1 MAYKTI
7 KHTKV
12 SYNASGFISYQEIE
26 MEKMYYM
33 PDVIDEPNNYWTING
48 LNKLTGE
55 VVLMLNECPI
65 RTGYRILITELNNN
79 DVSTYHIHIL
89 NTNNELILD
98 QSVLSSEYGLS
109 SMRFISSAYI
119 MPITVPV
126 KPIGLVATVLSKNS
140 ISLTWTDNSDNEASF
155 IIQRSLNG
163 TTWTEVGTVNE
174 NITSYIDNGLNPSTS
189 YQYRIIARNAFG
201 NSLPSTKKTA
211 TTLPEVPVAPSD
223 LIVEVMSQS
232 VMQLSWT
239 DNANNEDGYVVQISL
254 NGSTWAN
261 IATISTPN
269 VNSYISTGLT
279 SGTKYFHRVYAYN
292 TGGNSEYII
301 ESATTLPSIPVAPS
315 GLSATVSGLNITLN
329 WLDNANNEDGYK
341 LERSLY
347 GSKTFEEIAMLSSN
361 VTTYEDTDL
370 PSGTEYEYRVRA
382 YNIAG
387 NSTYSNII
395 QVTTMNAPN
404 APTSLVGEA
413 ITETRIDI
421 SWNDNSLDETIFKVE
436 RSDDA
441 GATWT
446 EIATTLAD
454 EYSYKDYDV
463 TTGTTY
469 SYRVRAYN
477 IIGNSA
483 YSNVIS
489 LNPLSVPEAPS
500 NLAATFITDTQI
512 NLSWTDNSDDE
523 VGFKLQRSLDGIS
536 SWNTIYTAAPNETSY
551 NHTGL
556 THSTTYYYRI
566 FAYNDV
572 GNSNFSNV
580 MSATTDTV
588 APSNLLGAVSGLDV
602 SLTWTYDVNSQ
613 NEFIVERSVYGS
625 KVWSQIATIAA
636 QTTSYNDIG
645 LSSATRYEYRVKA
658 FNLSNQSEYSNIV
671 DVTTSAAPDAP
682 LEFVGFADNQNGY
695 IEFMWS
701 DLTDETGY
709 ILERSSDGG
718 STWSELANIAADE
731 FSYKD
736 YTATPGVSYSYRIKG
751 YNAVGDGA
759 YSSVLELGLPG
770 VPDAPTNLTATTA
783 GSTQINLTWT
793 DNSNDE
799 VGFKLQ
805 ISLDQS
811 TWNTIYTA
819 QAGETSYSNT
829 GLNST
834 TTYYY
839 RVFAYNDIGNSDYS
853 NIGDAKT
860 FLSAPINLTATVP
873 TGLYVE
879 LNWTNTDASTV
890 GYEIERKADSSKTW
904 IQIATTTVNKT
915 TYDDENVISG
925 VNYDYRVRSYNGDGN
940 SDYSDVA
947 TQLLQ

>member
-33 PDVIDEPNNYWTING
+33 PDVIDEPNNYWTINC

-65 RTGYRILITELNNN
+65 RTGYRVVITELNNN

-109 SMRFISSAYI
+109 SMHFISSAYI

-174 NITSYIDNGLNPSTS
+174 NITSYIDNGLSPSTS

-223 LIVEVMSQS
+223 LLVEVMSQS

-315 GLSATVSGLNITLN
+315 GLNATVSGLNITLN

-413 ITETRIDI
+413 VTETRIDI

-512 NLSWTDNSDDE
+512 NLSWTDNS
-523 VGFKLQRSLDGIS
+523 
-536 SWNTIYTAAPNETSY
+536 
-551 NHTGL
+551 
-556 THSTTYYYRI
+556 
-566 FAYNDV
+566 
-572 GNSNFSNV
+572 
-580 MSATTDTV
+580 
-588 APSNLLGAVSGLDV
+588 
-602 SLTWTYDVNSQ
+602 
-613 NEFIVERSVYGS
+613 
-625 KVWSQIATIAA
+625 
-636 QTTSYNDIG
+636 
-645 LSSATRYEYRVKA
+645 
-658 FNLSNQSEYSNIV
+658 
-671 DVTTSAAPDAP
+671 
-682 LEFVGFADNQNGY
+682 
-695 IEFMWS
+695 
-701 DLTDETGY
+701 
-709 ILERSSDGG
+709 
-718 STWSELANIAADE
+718 
-731 FSYKD
+731 
-736 YTATPGVSYSYRIKG
+736 
-751 YNAVGDGA
+751 
-759 YSSVLELGLPG
+759 
-770 VPDAPTNLTATTA
+770 
-783 GSTQINLTWT
+783 
-793 DNSNDE
+793 NDE

-853 NIGDAKT
+853 NIGNAKT

-890 GYEIERKADSSKTW
+890 GYEIERKAGSSKTW

>member
-33 PDVIDEPNNYWTING
+33 PDVIDEPNNYWTISG

-55 VVLMLNECPI
+55 VVVMLNECPI
-65 RTGYRILITELNNN
+65 RTGYRVLITELNNN
-79 DVSTYHIHIL
+79 DASTYHIHIL

-361 VTTYEDTDL
+361 ITTYEDTDL

-387 NSTYSNII
+387 NSTYSNTI

-413 ITETRIDI
+413 VTETRIDI

-500 NLAATFITDTQI
+500 NLAATLITDTQI
-512 NLSWTDNSDDE
+512 NLSWTDNSD
-523 VGFKLQRSLDGIS
+523 
-536 SWNTIYTAAPNETSY
+536 
-551 NHTGL
+551 
-556 THSTTYYYRI
+556 
-566 FAYNDV
+566 
-572 GNSNFSNV
+572 
-580 MSATTDTV
+580 
-588 APSNLLGAVSGLDV
+588 
-602 SLTWTYDVNSQ
+602 
-613 NEFIVERSVYGS
+613 
-625 KVWSQIATIAA
+625 
-636 QTTSYNDIG
+636 
-645 LSSATRYEYRVKA
+645 
-658 FNLSNQSEYSNIV
+658 
-671 DVTTSAAPDAP
+671 
-682 LEFVGFADNQNGY
+682 
-695 IEFMWS
+695 
-701 DLTDETGY
+701 
-709 ILERSSDGG
+709 
-718 STWSELANIAADE
+718 
-731 FSYKD
+731 
-736 YTATPGVSYSYRIKG
+736 
-751 YNAVGDGA
+751 
-759 YSSVLELGLPG
+759 
-770 VPDAPTNLTATTA
+770 
-783 GSTQINLTWT
+783 
-793 DNSNDE
+793 DE

-853 NIGDAKT
+853 NIGNAKT

-879 LNWTNTDASTV
+879 LNWTNTAASTV
-890 GYEIERKADSSKTW
+890 GYEIERKAGSSKTW

>member
-33 PDVIDEPNNYWTING
+33 PDVIDEPNSYWTINC

-65 RTGYRILITELNNN
+65 RTGYRVLITELNNN

-126 KPIGLVATVLSKNS
+126 KPIGLAATVLSKNS

-174 NITSYIDNGLNPSTS
+174 NITSYIDNGLSPSTS

-211 TTLPEVPVAPSD
+211 TTLPEVPVAPS
-223 LIVEVMSQS
+223 
-232 VMQLSWT
+232 
-239 DNANNEDGYVVQISL
+239 
-254 NGSTWAN
+254 
-261 IATISTPN
+261 
-269 VNSYISTGLT
+269 
-279 SGTKYFHRVYAYN
+279 
-292 TGGNSEYII
+292 
-301 ESATTLPSIPVAPS
+301 
-315 GLSATVSGLNITLN
+315 
-329 WLDNANNEDGYK
+329 
-341 LERSLY
+341 
-347 GSKTFEEIAMLSSN
+347 
-361 VTTYEDTDL
+361 
-370 PSGTEYEYRVRA
+370 
-382 YNIAG
+382 
-387 NSTYSNII
+387 
-395 QVTTMNAPN
+395 
-404 APTSLVGEA
+404 
-413 ITETRIDI
+413 
-421 SWNDNSLDETIFKVE
+421 
-436 RSDDA
+436 
-441 GATWT
+441 
-446 EIATTLAD
+446 
-454 EYSYKDYDV
+454 
-463 TTGTTY
+463 
-469 SYRVRAYN
+469 
-477 IIGNSA
+477 
-483 YSNVIS
+483 
-489 LNPLSVPEAPS
+489 
-500 NLAATFITDTQI
+500 
-512 NLSWTDNSDDE
+512 
-523 VGFKLQRSLDGIS
+523 
-536 SWNTIYTAAPNETSY
+536 
-551 NHTGL
+551 
-556 THSTTYYYRI
+556 
-566 FAYNDV
+566 
-572 GNSNFSNV
+572 
-580 MSATTDTV
+580 
-588 APSNLLGAVSGLDV
+588 NLLGVVSGLDV

-853 NIGDAKT
+853 NIGNAKT

-890 GYEIERKADSSKTW
+890 GYEIERKAGSSKTW

>member
-33 PDVIDEPNNYWTING
+33 PGVIDEPNNYWTISG

-55 VVLMLNECPI
+55 VVVMLNECPI
-65 RTGYRILITELNNN
+65 RTGYRVLITELNNN
-79 DVSTYHIHIL
+79 DASTYHIHIL

-279 SGTKYFHRVYAYN
+279 SGTKYFYRIYAYN

-347 GSKTFEEIAMLSSN
+347 GSKTFQEIGMLSSN

-387 NSTYSNII
+387 NSTYSNTI
-395 QVTTMNAPN
+395 QVTTMN
-404 APTSLVGEA
+404 
-413 ITETRIDI
+413 
-421 SWNDNSLDETIFKVE
+421 
-436 RSDDA
+436 
-441 GATWT
+441 
-446 EIATTLAD
+446 
-454 EYSYKDYDV
+454 
-463 TTGTTY
+463 
-469 SYRVRAYN
+469 
-477 IIGNSA
+477 
-483 YSNVIS
+483 
-489 LNPLSVPEAPS
+489 
-500 NLAATFITDTQI
+500 
-512 NLSWTDNSDDE
+512 
-523 VGFKLQRSLDGIS
+523 
-536 SWNTIYTAAPNETSY
+536 
-551 NHTGL
+551 
-556 THSTTYYYRI
+556 
-566 FAYNDV
+566 
-572 GNSNFSNV
+572 
-580 MSATTDTV
+580 
-588 APSNLLGAVSGLDV
+588 
-602 SLTWTYDVNSQ
+602 
-613 NEFIVERSVYGS
+613 
-625 KVWSQIATIAA
+625 
-636 QTTSYNDIG
+636 
-645 LSSATRYEYRVKA
+645 
-658 FNLSNQSEYSNIV
+658 
-671 DVTTSAAPDAP
+671 APDAP

-811 TWNTIYTA
+811 TWNTIYTS

-853 NIGDAKT
+853 NIGNAKT

-890 GYEIERKADSSKTW
+890 GYEIERKAGSSKTW

>member
-33 PDVIDEPNNYWTING
+33 PDVIDEPNNYWTINC

-98 QSVLSSEYGLS
+98 QLVLSSEYGLS

-395 QVTTMNAPN
+395 QVTTMNAP
-404 APTSLVGEA
+404 
-413 ITETRIDI
+413 
-421 SWNDNSLDETIFKVE
+421 
-436 RSDDA
+436 
-441 GATWT
+441 
-446 EIATTLAD
+446 
-454 EYSYKDYDV
+454 
-463 TTGTTY
+463 
-469 SYRVRAYN
+469 
-477 IIGNSA
+477 
-483 YSNVIS
+483 
-489 LNPLSVPEAPS
+489 
-500 NLAATFITDTQI
+500 
-512 NLSWTDNSDDE
+512 
-523 VGFKLQRSLDGIS
+523 
-536 SWNTIYTAAPNETSY
+536 
-551 NHTGL
+551 
-556 THSTTYYYRI
+556 
-566 FAYNDV
+566 
-572 GNSNFSNV
+572 
-580 MSATTDTV
+580 
-588 APSNLLGAVSGLDV
+588 
-602 SLTWTYDVNSQ
+602 
-613 NEFIVERSVYGS
+613 
-625 KVWSQIATIAA
+625 
-636 QTTSYNDIG
+636 
-645 LSSATRYEYRVKA
+645 
-658 FNLSNQSEYSNIV
+658 
-671 DVTTSAAPDAP
+671 DAP

-890 GYEIERKADSSKTW
+890 GYEIERKAGSSKTW

>member
-1 MAYKTI
+1 MAYKII

-12 SYNASGFISYQEIE
+12 SYNASGFVSYQEIE

-33 PDVIDEPNNYWTING
+33 PNIIDEPNNYWTING

-55 VVLMLNECPI
+55 VAFALTECPI
-65 RTGYRILITELNNN
+65 RTGYRVLITELINS
-79 DVSTYHIHIL
+79 DVSTYHIHVL
-89 NTNNELILD
+89 NTSNELILD

-126 KPIGLVATVLSKNS
+126 KPTGLVATVLNKNS

-155 IIQRSLNG
+155 VIQRSLNG
-163 TTWTEVGTVNE
+163 TVWIEVGTVNE
-174 NITSYIDNGLNPSTS
+174 NITSYIDNGLSPSTS
-189 YQYRIIARNAFG
+189 YQYRIVARNAFG
-201 NSLPSTKKTA
+201 NSLPSPKKTA

-269 VNSYISTGLT
+269 ANSHISTGLT
-279 SGTKYFHRVYAYN
+279 SGTKYFYRVYAYN
-292 TGGNSEYII
+292 TGGNSEYIT

-347 GSKTFEEIAMLSSN
+347 GSKTFEEIGMLSSN
-361 VTTYEDTDL
+361 VTTYEDTYL

-387 NSTYSNII
+387 NSEYSNTI
-395 QVTTMNAPN
+395 QVTTMN
-404 APTSLVGEA
+404 
-413 ITETRIDI
+413 
-421 SWNDNSLDETIFKVE
+421 
-436 RSDDA
+436 
-441 GATWT
+441 
-446 EIATTLAD
+446 
-454 EYSYKDYDV
+454 
-463 TTGTTY
+463 
-469 SYRVRAYN
+469 
-477 IIGNSA
+477 
-483 YSNVIS
+483 
-489 LNPLSVPEAPS
+489 
-500 NLAATFITDTQI
+500 
-512 NLSWTDNSDDE
+512 
-523 VGFKLQRSLDGIS
+523 
-536 SWNTIYTAAPNETSY
+536 
-551 NHTGL
+551 
-556 THSTTYYYRI
+556 
-566 FAYNDV
+566 
-572 GNSNFSNV
+572 
-580 MSATTDTV
+580 
-588 APSNLLGAVSGLDV
+588 
-602 SLTWTYDVNSQ
+602 
-613 NEFIVERSVYGS
+613 
-625 KVWSQIATIAA
+625 
-636 QTTSYNDIG
+636 
-645 LSSATRYEYRVKA
+645 
-658 FNLSNQSEYSNIV
+658 
-671 DVTTSAAPDAP
+671 APDAP

-701 DLTDETGY
+701 DVADETGY
-709 ILERSSDGG
+709 IMERSDNNG
-718 STWSELANIAADE
+718 STWTQLSAIATNE
-731 FSYKD
+731 YKD
-736 YTATPGVSYSYRIKG
+736 YTAAPGVSYCYRIYAYNEVGSGG
-751 YNAVGDGA
+751 YSDIL
-759 YSSVLELGLPG
+759 VLNLAG
-770 VPDAPTNLTATTA
+770 APTAPNNLTATSA

-839 RVFAYNDIGNSDYS
+839 RVFAYNDIGNSDYT
-853 NIGDAKT
+853 NIVNAKT

-890 GYEIERKADSSKTW
+890 GYEIERKEGSSKTW

>member
-33 PDVIDEPNNYWTING
+33 PDVIDEPNNYWTINC

-65 RTGYRILITELNNN
+65 RTGYRVLITELNNN

-126 KPIGLVATVLSKNS
+126 KPIGLAATVLSKNS

-223 LIVEVMSQS
+223 LLVEVMSQS

-292 TGGNSEYII
+292 TGGNSEYIT

-387 NSTYSNII
+387 NSTYSNTI
-395 QVTTMNAPN
+395 QVTTMN
-404 APTSLVGEA
+404 
-413 ITETRIDI
+413 
-421 SWNDNSLDETIFKVE
+421 
-436 RSDDA
+436 
-441 GATWT
+441 
-446 EIATTLAD
+446 
-454 EYSYKDYDV
+454 
-463 TTGTTY
+463 
-469 SYRVRAYN
+469 
-477 IIGNSA
+477 
-483 YSNVIS
+483 
-489 LNPLSVPEAPS
+489 
-500 NLAATFITDTQI
+500 
-512 NLSWTDNSDDE
+512 
-523 VGFKLQRSLDGIS
+523 
-536 SWNTIYTAAPNETSY
+536 
-551 NHTGL
+551 
-556 THSTTYYYRI
+556 
-566 FAYNDV
+566 
-572 GNSNFSNV
+572 
-580 MSATTDTV
+580 
-588 APSNLLGAVSGLDV
+588 
-602 SLTWTYDVNSQ
+602 
-613 NEFIVERSVYGS
+613 
-625 KVWSQIATIAA
+625 
-636 QTTSYNDIG
+636 
-645 LSSATRYEYRVKA
+645 
-658 FNLSNQSEYSNIV
+658 
-671 DVTTSAAPDAP
+671 APDAP

-701 DLTDETGY
+701 DVADETGY
-709 ILERSSDGG
+709 IMERSDNNG
-718 STWSELANIAADE
+718 STWTQLSDMAANE
-731 FSYKD
+731 YKD
-736 YTATPGVSYSYRIKG
+736 YTAAPGVSYCYRIYAYNEVGSGG
-751 YNAVGDGA
+751 YSDIL
-759 YSSVLELGLPG
+759 VLNLAG
-770 VPDAPTNLTATTA
+770 APTAPNNLLATASS
-783 GSTQINLTWT
+783 STQINLTWT
-793 DNSNDE
+793 PNSQDE
-799 VGFKLQ
+799 NGFKLQ
-805 ISLDQS
+805 TSLDQS

-853 NIGDAKT
+853 NIA
-860 FLSAPINLTATVP
+860 
-873 TGLYVE
+873 
-879 LNWTNTDASTV
+879 
-890 GYEIERKADSSKTW
+890 
-904 IQIATTTVNKT
+904 IATTPESIPVAPSNLNATASELNILLTWTDNSNNETGFKLERSLHNAKVWTEIATLAANT
-915 TYDDENVISG
+915 TSHGDTGLEAGTS
-925 VNYDYRVRSYNGDGN
+925 YDYRVRAYNLGGN
-940 SDYSDVA
+940 SDYSLTATATTLAIPNVPLYLSVNTLSSTELTLSWTDDSSNETGFKIERSPNGVIFWTQIATVSANVITYSDTGLEPDTQYYYRIRAYNAAGNSDYSNIDNGITLQSPPATPLDFDVVVISTSSVKLTWTDASTDETAFVIDKSTDGGLNWTSTEIKTPGLETYTVTGLSYNA
-947 TQLLQ
+947 TYSFRVFARNLGGDSEPTKTIDITVIL

>member
-65 RTGYRILITELNNN
+65 RTGYRVVITELNNN

-109 SMRFISSAYI
+109 SMHFISSAYI

-174 NITSYIDNGLNPSTS
+174 NITSYIDNGLSPSTS

-211 TTLPEVPVAPSD
+211 TTLPEVPVAPS
-223 LIVEVMSQS
+223 
-232 VMQLSWT
+232 
-239 DNANNEDGYVVQISL
+239 
-254 NGSTWAN
+254 
-261 IATISTPN
+261 
-269 VNSYISTGLT
+269 
-279 SGTKYFHRVYAYN
+279 
-292 TGGNSEYII
+292 
-301 ESATTLPSIPVAPS
+301 
-315 GLSATVSGLNITLN
+315 
-329 WLDNANNEDGYK
+329 
-341 LERSLY
+341 
-347 GSKTFEEIAMLSSN
+347 
-361 VTTYEDTDL
+361 
-370 PSGTEYEYRVRA
+370 
-382 YNIAG
+382 
-387 NSTYSNII
+387 
-395 QVTTMNAPN
+395 
-404 APTSLVGEA
+404 
-413 ITETRIDI
+413 
-421 SWNDNSLDETIFKVE
+421 
-436 RSDDA
+436 
-441 GATWT
+441 
-446 EIATTLAD
+446 
-454 EYSYKDYDV
+454 
-463 TTGTTY
+463 
-469 SYRVRAYN
+469 
-477 IIGNSA
+477 
-483 YSNVIS
+483 
-489 LNPLSVPEAPS
+489 
-500 NLAATFITDTQI
+500 
-512 NLSWTDNSDDE
+512 
-523 VGFKLQRSLDGIS
+523 
-536 SWNTIYTAAPNETSY
+536 
-551 NHTGL
+551 
-556 THSTTYYYRI
+556 
-566 FAYNDV
+566 
-572 GNSNFSNV
+572 
-580 MSATTDTV
+580 
-588 APSNLLGAVSGLDV
+588 NLLGVVSGLDV

-853 NIGDAKT
+853 NIGNAKT

-890 GYEIERKADSSKTW
+890 GYEIERKAGSSKTW

>member
-55 VVLMLNECPI
+55 VVVMLNECPI
-65 RTGYRILITELNNN
+65 RTGYRFLITELNNN

-98 QSVLSSEYGLS
+98 QLVLSSEYGLS

-126 KPIGLVATVLSKNS
+126 KPIGLAATVLSKNS

-163 TTWTEVGTVNE
+163 TTWTEVGSVNE

-279 SGTKYFHRVYAYN
+279 SGTKYFYRIYAYN

-395 QVTTMNAPN
+395 QVTTMN
-404 APTSLVGEA
+404 
-413 ITETRIDI
+413 
-421 SWNDNSLDETIFKVE
+421 
-436 RSDDA
+436 
-441 GATWT
+441 
-446 EIATTLAD
+446 
-454 EYSYKDYDV
+454 
-463 TTGTTY
+463 
-469 SYRVRAYN
+469 
-477 IIGNSA
+477 
-483 YSNVIS
+483 
-489 LNPLSVPEAPS
+489 
-500 NLAATFITDTQI
+500 
-512 NLSWTDNSDDE
+512 
-523 VGFKLQRSLDGIS
+523 
-536 SWNTIYTAAPNETSY
+536 
-551 NHTGL
+551 
-556 THSTTYYYRI
+556 
-566 FAYNDV
+566 
-572 GNSNFSNV
+572 
-580 MSATTDTV
+580 
-588 APSNLLGAVSGLDV
+588 
-602 SLTWTYDVNSQ
+602 
-613 NEFIVERSVYGS
+613 
-625 KVWSQIATIAA
+625 
-636 QTTSYNDIG
+636 
-645 LSSATRYEYRVKA
+645 
-658 FNLSNQSEYSNIV
+658 
-671 DVTTSAAPDAP
+671 APDAP

-811 TWNTIYTA
+811 TWNTIYTS

-853 NIGDAKT
+853 NIGNAKT

-890 GYEIERKADSSKTW
+890 GYEIERKAGSSMTW

>member
-65 RTGYRILITELNNN
+65 RTGYRVLITELNNN

-98 QSVLSSEYGLS
+98 QLVLSSEYGLS

-279 SGTKYFHRVYAYN
+279 SGTKYFYRIYAYN

-301 ESATTLPSIPVAPS
+301 ESATTLPSIPVAPN

-395 QVTTMNAPN
+395 QVTTMN
-404 APTSLVGEA
+404 
-413 ITETRIDI
+413 
-421 SWNDNSLDETIFKVE
+421 
-436 RSDDA
+436 
-441 GATWT
+441 
-446 EIATTLAD
+446 
-454 EYSYKDYDV
+454 
-463 TTGTTY
+463 
-469 SYRVRAYN
+469 
-477 IIGNSA
+477 
-483 YSNVIS
+483 
-489 LNPLSVPEAPS
+489 
-500 NLAATFITDTQI
+500 
-512 NLSWTDNSDDE
+512 
-523 VGFKLQRSLDGIS
+523 
-536 SWNTIYTAAPNETSY
+536 
-551 NHTGL
+551 
-556 THSTTYYYRI
+556 
-566 FAYNDV
+566 
-572 GNSNFSNV
+572 
-580 MSATTDTV
+580 
-588 APSNLLGAVSGLDV
+588 
-602 SLTWTYDVNSQ
+602 
-613 NEFIVERSVYGS
+613 
-625 KVWSQIATIAA
+625 
-636 QTTSYNDIG
+636 
-645 LSSATRYEYRVKA
+645 
-658 FNLSNQSEYSNIV
+658 
-671 DVTTSAAPDAP
+671 APDAP

-890 GYEIERKADSSKTW
+890 GYEIERKAGSSKTW